1 MVCRSAYATVVYRCF
16 WWNRSRA
23 FGIGGLELHHEV
35 AERRPVRHAL
45 APLPGA
51 EAVGSRRRGRRGEA
65 LHHAA
70 LVAAAAGAGGRVVL
84 RLRRRRRAPVLVL
97 VLGLLLLLRND
108 DVLLPDA
115 EVAGGPDDLR
125 GASRGHY

>member
-1 MVCRSAYATVVYRCF
+1 MDEGGRAWAGRHR
-16 WWNRSRA
+16 NRSRA
-23 FGIGGLELHHEV
+23 FGGLELHHEA

-51 EAVGSRRRGRRGEA
+51 EAVGGRRRGGRGEA

-70 LVAAAAGAGGRVVL
+70 LVAAAAGAGGRVIL
-84 RLRRRRRAPVLVL
+84 RVRRRRRRAPVLL
-97 VLGLLLLLRND
+97 VLGLLLLLLD
-108 DVLLPDA
+108 DGVLLPDA

-125 GASRGHY
+125 GASRGR